1 MKRLMVALMSI
12 VGVVASFP
20 PYGLADEARRD
31 MLKKSLVE
39 KSPWNFSNQDVY
51 LVLQWR
57 TSPEG
62 KLEPMYSHRPDVWTV
77 EEFTADDTLVRPS
90 TAGGN
95 TVTFYLDEHGQAA
108 HSLEKPLRF

>member
-1 MKRLMVALMSI
+1 MS
-12 VGVVASFP
+12 
-20 PYGLADEARRD
+20 
-31 MLKKSLVE
+31 
-39 KSPWNFSNQDVY
+39 
-51 LVLQWR
+51 
-57 TSPEG
+57 
-62 KLEPMYSHRPDVWTV
+62 SHRPDVWTV